1 MIANGTDEDLIEF
14 LRAKR
19 DSQQIREE
27 SADTSD
33 PEVRSVSVYFYLSE
47 TKWMNAEMPFV
58 NVDELNIFQCNHVA
72 YKL

>member
-19 DSQQIREE
+19 DSQQIGEK

-47 TKWMNAEMPFV
+47 TK
-58 NVDELNIFQCNHVA
+58 
-72 YKL
+72 